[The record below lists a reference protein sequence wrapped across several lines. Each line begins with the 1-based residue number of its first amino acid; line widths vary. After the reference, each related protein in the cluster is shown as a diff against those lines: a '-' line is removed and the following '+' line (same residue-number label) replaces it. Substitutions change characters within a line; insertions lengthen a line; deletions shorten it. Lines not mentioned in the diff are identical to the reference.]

1 MGAKIGRLIASIAIC
16 LSAGAIGS
24 VFTAGSI
31 DTWYRGLNKPAFT
44 PPDWLFAPA
53 WTTLYILMG
62 VSLYLVWSGG
72 FRKNQSAIGIFF
84 LQLILNAIWSI
95 IFFGLKNP
103 ELALAEIIVLW
114 LVIIWTIWAFFPIAK
129 IAAYLLV
136 PYLVWVTFAS
146 FLNLSIVFLN

>member
-1 MGAKIGRLIASIAIC
+1 MGAKIGRLIATITIC

-24 VFTAGSI
+24 VFTVSSI

-72 FRKNQSAIGIFF
+72 FSKNQSAIGIFF